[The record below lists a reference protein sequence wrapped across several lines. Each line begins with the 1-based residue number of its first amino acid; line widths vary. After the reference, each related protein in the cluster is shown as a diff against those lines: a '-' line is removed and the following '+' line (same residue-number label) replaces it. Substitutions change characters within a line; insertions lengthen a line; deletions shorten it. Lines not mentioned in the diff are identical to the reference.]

1 MASKIPDLLA
11 GVQRKTLELLLQI
24 IRIFQMGSQKE
35 VSVRQPESRRN
46 VGRSDGDGWE
56 LTGQ

>member
-1 MASKIPDLLA
+1 MACTIADILA
-11 GVQRKTLELLLQI
+11 GVQRKTLELLLQT
-24 IRIFQMGSQKE
+24 IRNFQMGSQKE
-35 VSVRQPESRRN
+35 VSIRQPESRRN